1 MIELDFYKIE
11 EAIKK
16 DGFYYLGD
24 EQNSVMIRLDNM
36 YPAAYL
42 TVTEFNKRGQC
53 RSTVKTTIPV
63 RANADN
69 PSELLGMMVVGGEVF
84 WDYYLLV
91 VANEYENIMNIH
103 KHKEEEHE

>member
-1 MIELDFYKIE
+1 MIDLDFDIIE

-16 DGFYYLGD
+16 DGFYFLED
-24 EQNSVMIRLDNM
+24 EQHSVMIRVDNV
-36 YPAAYL
+36 YPTVYL

-69 PSELLGMMVVGGEVF
+69 PSELLGMMVVGGKVF

-91 VANEYENIMNIH
+91 IANEYENIVNVYQ
-103 KHKEEEHE
+103 HKEQEHE

>member
-1 MIELDFYKIE
+1 MVELDFYKIE

-16 DGFYYLGD
+16 DGFYYLED

-36 YPAAYL
+36 YPAVYL

-69 PSELLGMMVVGGEVF
+69 PSELLGMMIVGGKVF

-91 VANEYENIMNIH
+91 VANEYENITNTYI
-103 KHKEEEHE
+103 HKEEEHE